1 MFEWKITEIQAT
13 DGLITQ
19 AKYHVTLSEEGKSV
33 ETEGHWKFG
42 DPVLA
47 VPFDQVTEEV
57 VAGWIQ
63 QEAIQYGKNIIESRL
78 TEQLEA
84 LKTPKVLPPW
94 VPQVFTLDMK

>member
-1 MFEWKITEIQAT
+1 MFNWKIIDIQAK

-19 AKYHVTLSEEGKSV
+19 AKYHVTLTKDGKSV

-47 VPFDQVTEEV
+47 VPFEEVTEQI

-84 LKTPKVLPPW
+84 LRTEKVLPPW

>member
-1 MFEWKITEIQAT
+1 MFEWKIIDLQAK

-19 AKYHVTLSEEGKSV
+19 AKYHVTLKEDDKSV
-33 ETEGHWKFG
+33 ETEGYWRFG
-42 DPVLA
+42 DPVLS
-47 VPFDQVTEEV
+47 VPFEEVTEKTV
-57 VAGWIQ
+57 IGWIQ
-63 QEAIQYGKNIIESRL
+63 DEAVQYGKNIIESCL

>member
-19 AKYHVTLSEEGKSV
+19 AKYYVALSEDDKKV
-33 ETEGHWKFG
+33 ETEGNWKFG
-42 DPVLA
+42 DPVLTI
-47 VPFDQVTEEV
+47 PFDQVTEETV
-57 VAGWIQ
+57 VGWIQ
-63 QEAIQYGKNIIESRL
+63 HEAIQYGKNVIESCL

>member
-1 MFEWKITEIQAT
+1 MFEWKIIDLQAK

-19 AKYHVTLSEEGKSV
+19 AKYHVTLSEDDKSV
-33 ETEGHWKFG
+33 ETEGYWNFG
-42 DPVLA
+42 DPVLS
-47 VPFDQVTEEV
+47 VPFEEVTEKTV
-57 VAGWIQ
+57 IGWIQ
-63 QEAIQYGKNIIESRL
+63 QEAIQYGKNIIESCL

>member
-1 MFEWKITEIQAT
+1 MFEWKISEVQAK
-13 DGLITQ
+13 DGLIVE
-19 AKYHVTLSEEGKSV
+19 AKYHVTLSEDGKTV

-42 DPVLA
+42 DPVLS
-47 VPFDQVTEEV
+47 VPFEEVTEQT

-63 QEAIQYGKNIIESRL
+63 KEAVQYGKNIIESCL

>member
-1 MFEWKITEIQAT
+1 MFEWKILELQAK

-19 AKYHVTLSEEGKSV
+19 AKYHVTLSQEGKSV

-47 VPFDQVTEEV
+47 VPFEQVTEQTV
-57 VAGWIQ
+57 VNWIK

-84 LKTPKVLPPW
+84 LRTEKVLPPW

>member
-42 DPVLA
+42 DPVL
-47 VPFDQVTEEV
+47 VMPFDQVTEEV

>member
-47 VPFDQVTEEV
+47 VPFDQVTEQT

>member
-1 MFEWKITEIQAT
+1 MFDWKITEFQAQA
-13 DGLITQ
+13 GLITQ
-19 AKYHVTLSEEGKSV
+19 AKYHVTLLKDDKKV
-33 ETEGHWKFG
+33 ETEGYWKFS
-42 DPVLA
+42 DPVLSL
-47 VPFDQVTEEV
+47 PFEEVTEQV

-63 QEAIQYGKNIIESRL
+63 KDAVQYGKNIIESCL

>member
-1 MFEWKITEIQAT
+1 MFEWKILEIQAK

-42 DPVLA
+42 DPVLS
-47 VPFDQVTEEV
+47 VPFDQITEQIV
-57 VAGWIQ
+57 VGWIK

-84 LKTPKVLPPW
+84 LRTEKVLPPW

>member
-47 VPFDQVTEEV
+47 VPFDQVTEQT
-57 VAGWIQ
+57 VASWIQ

>member
-1 MFEWKITEIQAT
+1 MFEWKILELQAK

-19 AKYHVTLSEEGKSV
+19 AKYHVTLSQEGKSV

-47 VPFDQVTEEV
+47 VPFDQVTEQT

>member
-1 MFEWKITEIQAT
+1 MFKWKITDIQAK
-13 DGLITQ
+13 DGLITE
-19 AKYHVTLSEEGKSV
+19 AKYHVTLAEDDFSV

-47 VPFDQVTEEV
+47 VPFEQVTEQTV
-57 VAGWIQ
+57 VGWIK

-84 LKTPKVLPPW
+84 LRTKKVLPPW

>member
-1 MFEWKITEIQAT
+1 MFEWKILEIQAK

-19 AKYHVTLSEEGKSV
+19 AKYHVILSEEGKSV

-42 DPVLA
+42 DPVLS
-47 VPFDQVTEEV
+47 VPFDQITEQIV
-57 VAGWIQ
+57 VGWIK

-84 LKTPKVLPPW
+84 LRTEKVLPPW
-94 VPQVFTLDMK
+94 VPQVFTLDIK